1 MGFAIHQ
8 HESTTGVHVLK
19 IPHISDIVRYLS
31 FSNLPISKMPSSSIH
46 AVTNVRIP
54 FFSWLSNFC
63 CYCSVAESCPT
74 LCNPM
79 NCSLLGFPVLH
90 YLPDFAQIHIHWV
103 SDAIQPSHPLSSPS
117 PPDFNLSQHQGLSSQ
132 LFESGGQSIGASTS
146 APVLPGNIQGW
157 FPLGLTGLIL
167 LAVQGTLKSLLQ
179 DHNWKALILWC
190 SAFFMVQLS
199 NPYTTTGKTIALTRW
214 TFVSKVMFSAF

>member
-63 CYCSVAESCPT
+63 CYCSVAESCLT

-79 NCSLLGFPVLH
+79 DCSTPGFPVFH
-90 YLPDFAQIHIHWV
+90 YFPEFAQTHVHSV
-103 SDAIQPSHPLSSPS
+103 DDTIQPFHPRLPPS
-117 PPDFNLSQHQGLSSQ
+117 PPALNLSQHHS
-132 LFESGGQSIGASTS
+132 LFPGSWLFVSGGESPGASASTS
-146 APVLPGNIQGW
+146 V
-157 FPLGLTGLIL
+157 FPMNT
-167 LAVQGTLKSLLQ
+167 
-179 DHNWKALILWC
+179 C
-190 SAFFMVQLS
+190 S
-199 NPYTTTGKTIALTRW
+199 
-214 TFVSKVMFSAF
+214 